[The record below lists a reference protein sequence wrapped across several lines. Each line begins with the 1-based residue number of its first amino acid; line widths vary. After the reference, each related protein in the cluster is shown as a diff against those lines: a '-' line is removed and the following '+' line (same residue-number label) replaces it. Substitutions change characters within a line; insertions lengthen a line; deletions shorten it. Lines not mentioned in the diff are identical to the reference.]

1 MSAVPERDAQAAKP
15 VKKKRKKSALR
26 NTVVEGFWINN
37 PIYRQVL
44 GICSALAVT
53 NLVLNTL
60 VMCLALTWTST
71 LSCLTVSLLRDWTPH
86 RVRMMVQTLI
96 IAFYVILVDLALKA
110 YWPEMS
116 RNLGPYV
123 GLIIT
128 NCIIMGRCEAFARS
142 NPPTIAA
149 VDGLACGLGY
159 SMVLLLVALCR
170 ELLGMGSIL
179 GIPVPGFAA
188 VWDRWIIMVM
198 PPGAFFTLACLI
210 WVFRAYGPARE
221 EKKP

>member
-1 MSAVPERDAQAAKP
+1 MSAAPAREMTASGPKG
-15 VKKKRKKSALR
+15 RKKESALGR
-26 NTVVEGFWINN
+26 AAVEGLWDNN
-37 PIYRQVL
+37 PVFRQVL
-44 GICSALAVT
+44 GICSTLAVT
-53 NLVLNTL
+53 NLVLNTA
-60 VMCLALTWTST
+60 VMCLALTGTT
-71 LSCLTVSLLRDWTPH
+71 ALSCLTVSLLREWTPH

-96 IAFYVILVDLALKA
+96 IAFYVILVDIALKA

-142 NPPTIAA
+142 NPP
-149 VDGLACGLGY
+149 VPSFFDGLFCGLGY
-159 SMVLLLVALCR
+159 SFVLLLVAVPR

-179 GIPVPGFAA
+179 GVPMPYFSTG
-188 VWDRWIIMVM
+188 WDKWIIMVM

-210 WVFRAYGPARE
+210 WALRSFQARGGE
-221 EKKP
+221 GSA

>member
-1 MSAVPERDAQAAKP
+1 M
-15 VKKKRKKSALR
+15 KKASALR
-26 NTVVEGFWINN
+26 ETMKEGLWDNN
-37 PIYRQVL
+37 PIFRQVL

-53 NLVLNTL
+53 NLVLNTA
-60 VMCLALTWTST
+60 VMCFALTWTT
-71 LSCLTVSLLRDWTPH
+71 ALSCLTVSLLREWTPH
-86 RVRMMVQTLI
+86 RIRMMVQTLI

-142 NPPTIAA
+142 NPAGKSFL
-149 VDGLACGLGY
+149 DGLFSGLGY
-159 SMVLLLVALCR
+159 SFVLLMVAVLR

-179 GIPVPGFAA
+179 GVPMPYFSTL
-188 VWDRWIIMVM
+188 WDKWIIMVM
-198 PPGAFFTLACLI
+198 PPGAFFMLGI
-210 WVFRAYGPARE
+210 VVWVFKSIQTSRE
-221 EKKP
+221 EKSE